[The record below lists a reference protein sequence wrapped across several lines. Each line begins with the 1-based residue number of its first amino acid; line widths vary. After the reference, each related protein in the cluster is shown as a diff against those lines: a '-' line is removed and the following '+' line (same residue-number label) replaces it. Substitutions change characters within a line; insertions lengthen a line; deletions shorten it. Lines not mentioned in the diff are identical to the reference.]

1 MFAFAT
7 LSQAWLTF
15 PDQSCGLCGHG
26 PLRKVTPGFVALERP
41 AKLLSA
47 KQPRAKAATW
57 VLVALQDPSAFR
69 RRLGSV
75 SAPAAECVVHAPV
88 SARRV
93 QDEIFAPA
101 DIQVHRRF

>member
-75 SAPAAECVVHAPV
+75 SAPAEECVAHAPASV
-88 SARRV
+88 HPV
-93 QDEIFAPA
+93 QDETFVPA
-101 DIQVHRRF
+101 YIPAHRRC